1 MAILTLI
8 IVCLIVCYGIYRGCP
23 PSFAGRIQF
32 LGIQLTLLGIFL
44 LLYWWMEKA
53 EFFVYLA
60 FAAALSGT
68 FLTILFTFRER
79 KPAFDGG
86 ART

>member
-1 MAILTLI
+1 MAILAII
-8 IVCLIVCYGIYRGCP
+8 IVCLIVCYGIYRGYP
-23 PSFAGRIQF
+23 PSFAGRIQL

-44 LLYWWMEKA
+44 LLFWGLEKA

-68 FLTILFTFRER
+68 LLTILFTFKE
-79 KPAFDGG
+79 K
-86 ART
+86 